1 MKRGI
6 TMTEH
11 QPETSAKETVKVH
24 VEYKDKDGNV
34 YSMNDVEVPVQ
45 EKVVKKVESSSDIE
59 DTNTV
64 FSPEVLE
71 ILKGVGLSDHQD
83 K

>member
-1 MKRGI
+1 
-6 TMTEH
+6 MTEH
-11 QPETSAKETVKVH
+11 QPETSVKEVIKVH

-59 DTNTV
+59 DTNAV

>member
-1 MKRGI
+1 
-6 TMTEH
+6 MTEH
-11 QPETSAKETVKVH
+11 QPETSAKEVVKVH

-34 YSMNDVEVPVQ
+34 YSMNDVEVPV
-45 EKVVKKVESSSDIE
+45 EASIKNTE
-59 DTNTV
+59 DTSSNTEETNAV

-71 ILKGVGLSDHQD
+71 ILKGVGLSNNQE

>member
-1 MKRGI
+1 
-6 TMTEH
+6 MTEH
-11 QPETSAKETVKVH
+11 QPETSAKEVVKVH

-45 EKVVKKVESSSDIE
+45 ASIKNTEETSSNTE
-59 DTNTV
+59 ETNAV

-71 ILKGVGLSDHQD
+71 ILKGVGLSNNQE

>member
-1 MKRGI
+1 
-6 TMTEH
+6 MTEH
-11 QPETSAKETVKVH
+11 QPETSAKEVVKVH

-45 EKVVKKVESSSDIE
+45 ASTKNTE
-59 DTNTV
+59 DTSSNSEEKNTV

-71 ILKGVGLSDHQD
+71 ILKGVGLSNQQ
-83 K
+83 KN

>member
-1 MKRGI
+1 
-6 TMTEH
+6 MTEH
-11 QPETSAKETVKVH
+11 QPETSAKEVVKVH
-24 VEYKDKDGNV
+24 VEYKEKDGNV

-45 EKVVKKVESSSDIE
+45 ASIKNTE
-59 DTNTV
+59 DTSSNTEETNAV

-71 ILKGVGLSDHQD
+71 ILKGVGLSNNQE

>member
-1 MKRGI
+1 
-6 TMTEH
+6 MTEH
-11 QPETSAKETVKVH
+11 QPETSVKEVIKVH

-71 ILKGVGLSDHQD
+71 ILKGVGLSNHQD

>member
-1 MKRGI
+1 
-6 TMTEH
+6 MTDKH
-11 QPETSAKETVKVH
+11 SETNEKEVVRVH

-45 EKVVKKVESSSDIE
+45 EKGVKKVESTSDIE

>member
-1 MKRGI
+1 
-6 TMTEH
+6 MTDKYS
-11 QPETSAKETVKVH
+11 ETNEKEVVRVH

-71 ILKGVGLSDHQD
+71 ILKDVGLSDHQD

>member
-1 MKRGI
+1 
-6 TMTEH
+6 MTEH
-11 QPETSAKETVKVH
+11 QPETSAKEVVKVH

-45 EKVVKKVESSSDIE
+45 ASIKNTE
-59 DTNTV
+59 DTSSNTEEINAV

-71 ILKGVGLSDHQD
+71 ILKGVGLSNNQE

>member
-1 MKRGI
+1 
-6 TMTEH
+6 MTEH
-11 QPETSAKETVKVH
+11 QPETSAKEVVKVH

-45 EKVVKKVESSSDIE
+45 ASIKNTE
-59 DTNTV
+59 DTSSNTEETNAV

-71 ILKGVGLSDHQD
+71 ILKGVGLSNNQEN
-83 K
+83 

>member
-1 MKRGI
+1 
-6 TMTEH
+6 MTEH
-11 QPETSAKETVKVH
+11 QSEISEKEVVKVH

-45 EKVVKKVESSSDIE
+45 ASIKNTE
-59 DTNTV
+59 DTSSNTEETNAV

-71 ILKGVGLSDHQD
+71 ILKGVGLSNNQEN
-83 K
+83 

>member
-1 MKRGI
+1 
-6 TMTEH
+6 MTEH
-11 QPETSAKETVKVH
+11 QPETSVKEVIKVH

>member
-1 MKRGI
+1 
-6 TMTEH
+6 MTEH
-11 QPETSAKETVKVH
+11 QPETSAKEVIKVH

-45 EKVVKKVESSSDIE
+45 ASTKNTEDTSSNSE

-64 FSPEVLE
+64 FSAEVLE
-71 ILKGVGLSDHQD
+71 ILKGVGLSNNQE

>member
-1 MKRGI
+1 
-6 TMTEH
+6 MTEH

>member
-1 MKRGI
+1 
-6 TMTEH
+6 MTDKHSEIN
-11 QPETSAKETVKVH
+11 EKEVVRVH

-34 YSMNDVEVPVQ
+34 YSTNDVEVPLQ

>member
-1 MKRGI
+1 
-6 TMTEH
+6 MTEY
-11 QPETSAKETVKVH
+11 QPETSGKEVVKVH

-45 EKVVKKVESSSDIE
+45 ASTKNTE
-59 DTNTV
+59 DTSSNTEEINAV

-71 ILKGVGLSDHQD
+71 ILKGVGLSNN
-83 K
+83 

>member
-1 MKRGI
+1 
-6 TMTEH
+6 MTEH
-11 QPETSAKETVKVH
+11 QPETSSKEVVKVH

-45 EKVVKKVESSSDIE
+45 ASTKNTEDTSSNTE
-59 DTNTV
+59 ETNTV

-71 ILKGVGLSDHQD
+71 ILKGVGLSNN
-83 K
+83 KEK

>member
-1 MKRGI
+1 
-6 TMTEH
+6 MTEH
-11 QPETSAKETVKVH
+11 QPETSVKEVIKVH

-64 FSPEVLE
+64 FSSEVLE

>member
-1 MKRGI
+1 M
-6 TMTEH
+6 
-11 QPETSAKETVKVH
+11 
-24 VEYKDKDGNV
+24 EYKDKDGNV

-45 EKVVKKVESSSDIE
+45 ASIKNTE
-59 DTNTV
+59 DTSSNTEETNAV

-71 ILKGVGLSDHQD
+71 ILKGVGLSNNQE

>member
-1 MKRGI
+1 
-6 TMTEH
+6 MTDKHSEIN
-11 QPETSAKETVKVH
+11 EKEVVRVH

-34 YSMNDVEVPVQ
+34 YSTNDVEVPVQ

>member
-1 MKRGI
+1 
-6 TMTEH
+6 MTDKYS
-11 QPETSAKETVKVH
+11 ETNEKEVVRVH
-24 VEYKDKDGNV
+24 VEYTDGNV

-71 ILKGVGLSDHQD
+71 ILKGVGLSEHQD

>member
-1 MKRGI
+1 
-6 TMTEH
+6 MTEH

-71 ILKGVGLSDHQD
+71 ILKGVGLSNHQD

>member
-1 MKRGI
+1 
-6 TMTEH
+6 MTEH

-45 EKVVKKVESSSDIE
+45 EKIVKKVESSSDIE

>member
-1 MKRGI
+1 
-6 TMTEH
+6 MTEH
-11 QPETSAKETVKVH
+11 QPKTSGKEVVKVH

-34 YSMNDVEVPVQ
+34 YSINDVEVPVQ
-45 EKVVKKVESSSDIE
+45 ASIKNTE
-59 DTNTV
+59 DTSSNTEETNAV

-71 ILKGVGLSDHQD
+71 ILKGVGLSNNQE

>member
-1 MKRGI
+1 
-6 TMTEH
+6 MTEH
-11 QPETSAKETVKVH
+11 QPETSAKEVVKVH

-45 EKVVKKVESSSDIE
+45 ASIKNTE
-59 DTNTV
+59 DTSSNIEETNAV

-71 ILKGVGLSDHQD
+71 ILKGVGLSNNQE

>member
-1 MKRGI
+1 M
-6 TMTEH
+6 H
-11 QPETSAKETVKVH
+11 
-24 VEYKDKDGNV
+24 
-34 YSMNDVEVPVQ
+34 DVEVHVQ
-45 EKVVKKVESSSDIE
+45 EKIVKKVESSSDIE